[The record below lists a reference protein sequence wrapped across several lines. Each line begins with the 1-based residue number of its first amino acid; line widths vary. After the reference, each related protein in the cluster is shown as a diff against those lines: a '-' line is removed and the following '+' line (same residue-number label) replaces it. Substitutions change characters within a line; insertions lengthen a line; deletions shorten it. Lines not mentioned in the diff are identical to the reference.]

1 MTWTPFTPYQTLTAD
16 LLNEAMSY
24 AVPISAGK
32 GSDTARFSDATA
44 TADPD
49 LVIVLPAN
57 RIYEGPVVCHVTSEI
72 NAGGDFRI
80 GFGWTNTA
88 TVYVAG
94 WGLNAAGLA
103 SGSIADLEAVAQ
115 ASTTSPTTG
124 FAYGASTTRNSVFK
138 WLRVETGSS
147 DVTFSVLWGQQVS
160 NINDTILHA
169 GSSIAM
175 RRMNN

>member
-32 GSDTARFSDATA
+32 GSDTARFSDLTA

-49 LVIVLPAN
+49 LVLVLPAN
-57 RIYEGPVVCHVTSEI
+57 RIYEGPVILHVSSEI
-72 NAGGDFRI
+72 NAGGDFRVA
-80 GFGWTNTA
+80 FGWTNTA
-88 TVYVAG
+88 SVYVAG
-94 WGLNAAGLA
+94 LGLSAAGLA
-103 SGSIADLEAVAQ
+103 SGTITDLEAVAQ
-115 ASTTSPTTG
+115 ASTSSPTTG
-124 FAYGASTTRNSVFK
+124 FNYGASTTRTNVIK

-147 DVTFSVLWGQQVS
+147 DVTLSVLWGQQAS